1 MNRNKMDPPGFIKNT
16 WFSFSLLIFAV
27 ISLSYLTNGF
37 WGNPPEREVEEE
49 KFIVDLGLTVSAYGQ
64 VNNIP
69 PPVLEKIF
77 DLKQESDSAKN
88 LSAFALSQD
97 QLVKSTRVELA
108 QYIEEHSKNPTRFT
122 IHFMVYLIFMAYL
135 FFLMYHSQVSPAK
148 QKLMYLAA
156 IVIFGFGFN
165 ANPSPMGPVRD
176 TIALFSNPDDI
187 IHPRLFAILTFLV
200 FVVVANKF
208 ICSWVCQLGVLQDL
222 IFRINKAGKG
232 RKVIFSQFKLP
243 FFFTNTIRVA
253 FFIIISA
260 FSTIWAF
267 NLVKWIDPF
276 NVFNPSVISLF
287 GGIFIGLILLASLFV
302 YRPWCH
308 LFCPFG
314 LLSWLLEKF
323 SIFKIKVDYQTCT
336 ACNSCSEACPSNV
349 MEAILKGK
357 KTVPD
362 CFSCGTCISEC
373 PTDSVTFGKGRRHKL
388 PPGFFTL
395 EN

>member
-1 MNRNKMDPPGFIKNT
+1 MNPLGFIKNS

-27 ISLSYLTNGF
+27 ITLSFFTNSF
-37 WGNPPEREVEEE
+37 WGNPPEREVEKEH
-49 KFIVDLGLTVSAYGQ
+49 FFTGPGLTVSEYGFK
-64 VNNIP
+64 NNIP
-69 PPVLEKIF
+69 APVLVKIF
-77 DLKQESDSAKN
+77 DLKQESDSGKCLKDYN
-88 LSAFALSQD
+88 FTQD

-108 QYIEEHSKNPTRFT
+108 QYIEEHSKNPIRFT
-122 IHFMVYLIFMAYL
+122 IHFMVYLIFMAYI
-135 FFLMYHSQVSPAK
+135 FFLMYHGRITPSK
-148 QKLMYLAA
+148 QKWMYLAA

-208 ICSWVCQLGVLQDL
+208 ICSWVCQLGVLQDF
-222 IFRINKAGKG
+222 IFRINKPEKG
-232 RKVIFSQFKLP
+232 RKVILRQYKLS
-243 FFFTNTIRVA
+243 FFFTNSIRVA
-253 FFIIISA
+253 FFLIISA
-260 FSTIWAF
+260 VSTLWAF
-267 NLVKWIDPF
+267 NLVKRIDPF
-276 NVFNPSVISLF
+276 NVFNPAAADLF
-287 GGIFIGLILLASLFV
+287 GGIFIGIILLASLFV

-323 SIFKIKVDYQTCT
+323 SIFKIQVDYQTCT
-336 ACNSCSEACPSNV
+336 ACNSCSKACPSNV

-373 PTDSVTFGKGRRHKL
+373 PTDSVTFNKGRRHK
-388 PPGFFTL
+388 PPAGFFTL